1 MTDERYDRDYCDK
14 ECFANRDNHCLAL
27 SVSYRGECP
36 FQRTDITMD
45 DQVKQMIK
53 YDSRRNLI

>member
-1 MTDERYDRDYCDK
+1 MDERYDRDYCDK
-14 ECFANRDNHCLAL
+14 ECFANKDKHCLAL
-27 SVSYRGECP
+27 AVSIRGECP
-36 FQRTDITMD
+36 FQRTDITME